1 MGHIQR
7 RPKAWAWAADAP
19 DVNWA
24 KARGGHGRPWR
35 RATDERGASL
45 VEFAFVVP
53 ILALLL
59 FGIIDF
65 GIALG
70 DSISQRQ
77 GVRDA
82 GRQAAVGTWP
92 NDQTCAT
99 PAGLDTGNV
108 EVHRVVCL
116 AKQRVDLKDE
126 NVRVYVKLGTGAS
139 PYVVGEPVAVC
150 AQYPMHSAS
159 GFFRPLLNGKY
170 LRSKVVMRIETLK
183 TGVGLVSGGEP
194 APAGKN
200 WNWCSTTT

>member
-1 MGHIQR
+1 MGHAGG
-7 RPKAWAWAADAP
+7 RPKAGRWAADAP

-35 RATDERGASL
+35 RAGDERGASL

-59 FGIIDF
+59 FGVIDF

-82 GRQAAVGTWP
+82 GRQVAVGTWT
-92 NDQTCAT
+92 NDMSCTN
-99 PAGLDTGNV
+99 NV
-108 EVHRVVCL
+108 TSGGDEVKKIVCL
-116 AKQRVDLKDE
+116 AKQRIDLKDSSVS
-126 NVRVYVKLGTGAS
+126 VRVQLGSGAS

-183 TGVGLVSGGEP
+183 TSATLTEGGEP

-200 WNWCSTTT
+200 WNWCTTS